1 MNRSRLET
9 RNAAK
14 KISSRI
20 FANSPGWIDRPGSR
34 SQIFAP
40 LIGGAIT
47 LGSTAGSASR
57 NSPTRPNVYA

>member
-1 MNRSRLET
+1 MNRSRLDT

-20 FANSPGWIDRPGSR
+20 LANSPGWIEIGPTR

-40 LIGGAIT
+40 LSVGAMKP
-47 LGSTAGSASR
+47 GSTAGSASR
-57 NSPTRPNVYA
+57 NSPTRPNV

>member
-1 MNRSRLET
+1 MNRSRLDT

-14 KISSRI
+14 KISNMI
-20 FANSPGWIDRPGSR
+20 FANSPGWIEKMPNR

-40 LIGGAIT
+40 LIVGAMT

-57 NSPTRPNVYA
+57 NNPARPNV